1 MHFILPMKDIIGQ
14 ALLDFQNNNYTE
26 DITTYSS
33 LDEEDVIPLPYLFRT
48 FEEMP
53 KIEQRALELCK
64 GKVLD
69 IGCGA
74 GGHSLYLQAKELD
87 CTALDISHG
96 AISVCTS
103 RGVQKTV
110 QNNILNFSG
119 TKFDTLLLLMN
130 GIGIAGALE
139 QLGVYLKH
147 FESLL
152 LPDGQILLDSSN
164 IIYMF
169 DQDEDGG
176 YWIPDNGRYYGE
188 VEFQMAYKNSFGE
201 RFKWLYVDFETL
213 TRVCTVNGF
222 DCELVMQGE
231 HYDYLAKL
239 ALKS

>member
-1 MHFILPMKDIIGQ
+1 MKDIIGQ